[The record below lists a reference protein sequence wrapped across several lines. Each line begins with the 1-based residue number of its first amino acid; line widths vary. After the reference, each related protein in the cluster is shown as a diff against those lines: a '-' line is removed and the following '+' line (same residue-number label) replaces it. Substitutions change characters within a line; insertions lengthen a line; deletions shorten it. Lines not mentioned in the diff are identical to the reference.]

1 VSAIV
6 VSETVRVPESAITVR
21 ATRAS
26 GPGGQ
31 HVNKVATKIDLRV
44 ELAAIEGL
52 SEAARRRLHGLVAHR
67 LDADGR
73 LVVTSQL
80 TRTQSLNVE
89 DARAKV
95 RELIAAALVRPT
107 PRRTTRP
114 TRTSREQRIA
124 GRSSA
129 ALSSACAPV
138 PVTGRDNLTPAQG
151 VTVPPIL
158 AERGRPPVGR
168 PESRVQC
175 SGKTTP
181 LPPQDG
187 VGSRDQERLPNPD
200 RSERPRQPASPGSRD
215 ASP

>member
-1 VSAIV
+1 MSAII
-6 VSETVRVPESAITVR
+6 VSKAVRVPDSAITVR

-44 ELAAIEGL
+44 ELAAIEGM
-52 SEAARRRLHGLVAHR
+52 SDAARRRLHGLVAHR

-95 RELIAAALVRPT
+95 RKLIAAALIRPM

-124 GRSSA
+124 GKKQR
-129 ALSSACAPV
+129 
-138 PVTGRDNLTPAQG
+138 G
-151 VTVPPIL
+151 VVKRL
-158 AERGRPPVGR
+158 RARPGDW
-168 PESRVQC
+168 S
-175 SGKTTP
+175 
-181 LPPQDG
+181 
-187 VGSRDQERLPNPD
+187 
-200 RSERPRQPASPGSRD
+200 
-215 ASP
+215 